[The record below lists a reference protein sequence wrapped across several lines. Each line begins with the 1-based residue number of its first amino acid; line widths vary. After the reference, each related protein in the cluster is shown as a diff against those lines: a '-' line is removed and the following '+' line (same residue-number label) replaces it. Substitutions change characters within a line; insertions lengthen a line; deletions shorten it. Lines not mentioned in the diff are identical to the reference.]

1 MNPKDKRALI
11 YILLAWS
18 VFMLTPRTDEFGLLV
33 VALFSI
39 VYMVDIWITT
49 GRDNEQNKGQ

>member
-1 MNPKDKRALI
+1 MVSNEKRALL
-11 YILLAWS
+11 YILLAWG
-18 VFMLTPRTDEFGLLV
+18 VFMLTPRTESIGLMI

-49 GRDNEQNKGQ
+49 GRDHENNGRR